1 MRAAGGRG
9 LRARPRAWPSRPGA
23 GALAL
28 AILLV
33 ATLLSGCA
41 TQTRALLGSPPPDLP
56 RRVEL
61 VETPFFEQA
70 DYQCGPASLSMA
82 LGAAGIET
90 RPEDLIGR
98 VFVPGRQ
105 GSLQI
110 EMIAAAR
117 GRGAV
122 AARIPGRLD
131 ALLGELAAGHPVVVL
146 QNLSLPI
153 DPVWHYAVAIGY
165 DLEREELLLRSGPM
179 RRQRLAL
186 STFELTW
193 ARGGHWAFVAL
204 APGRLPATA
213 TEAQITAALLAFERS
228 APAGE
233 ARRAYAAA
241 AARWPDSRVLA
252 IGLGNT
258 AYAAGDRQAA
268 ADAFQAAAVRHDDGA
283 AWHNLAVVLR
293 ELGRLDE
300 AEQAARRAIEAE
312 GPCSAQARTELDR
325 IRALRS
331 GKPAA
336 PR

>member
-1 MRAAGGRG
+1 M
-9 LRARPRAWPSRPGA
+9 
-23 GALAL
+23 LAMF
-28 AILLV
+28 LV

-41 TQTRALLGSPPPDLP
+41 TQTRALLEAPPPDLAQ
-56 RRVEL
+56 RVEL
-61 VETPFFEQA
+61 AQTPFFEQA

-98 VFVPGRQ
+98 VFVPGRK

-122 AARIPGRLD
+122 AVRIPGRMD
-131 ALLGELAAGHPVVVL
+131 ALLRELAAGNPVIVL

-153 DPVWHYAVAIGY
+153 DPIWHYAVAIGY

-186 STFELTW
+186 STFEHTW
-193 ARGGHWAFVAL
+193 ARSGHWAFVAL
-204 APGRLPATA
+204 APGALPATA
-213 TEAQITAALLAFERS
+213 TEAELIAALVAFERG

-252 IGLGNT
+252 IGLGNA
-258 AYAAGDRQAA
+258 AYAAGDRVAA
-268 ADAFQAAAVRHDDGA
+268 ADAFRAAALRHGDGA

-300 AEQAARRAIEAE
+300 AEQAARQAIDAD
-312 GPCSAQARTELDR
+312 GPWSAQARTELDR
-325 IRALRS
+325 IRAQRS
-331 GKPAA
+331 GQPAA